1 MARGD
6 QERQSFW
13 TSLVRS
19 SDKERTAKAER
30 FELLVGFLGF
40 FTLAALVFAVIAE
53 VRGDNAVLEV
63 LVLIAFGLALIL
75 ALKFW
80 RDA

>member
-1 MARGD
+1 MAKGD

-13 TSLVRS
+13 ASLVRS

-40 FTLAALVFAVIAE
+40 FTLAAFVFAVIAE